1 MLFHAEW
8 RRRWLSWTAL
18 ALLVALVGGT
28 VLAGVSAANRT
39 ASAFPSYAKQYGF
52 DAGVFGLVPFPKDFD
67 HITHVE
73 IAAKS
78 DYYFNGNVIAGGQ
91 FVPAETTSVVG
102 LPSTNLDNT
111 IKLLSGHLP
120 IGARDVLVGY
130 SMQQRF
136 GLHIGSMISVPFYK
150 PSQRHEVLNANS
162 PPPAHGLRVRFR
174 VVGVEASLIDFPS
187 STPTYSLYVS
197 NAFDKGVGRQ
207 IVSAYFAQV
216 RLFGGQKNMPRFQ
229 VHINNL
235 TTTGN
240 FFVQDEDSVITA
252 IEGSIHPQS
261 IGWWLFALFAA
272 LAGFALIGQALSR
285 QNLAEKESYP
295 TLVALGLR
303 PNQLFGLGMLRAA
316 TIGAMGAILASVM
329 TILLSP
335 LTPVGEARAAE
346 LAHGFV
352 FNGSI
357 LALGFVS
364 IVVVVLA
371 LSAMP
376 AWRAAQVQRERSR
389 RDEPVTKGN
398 SSVVGLIAAAG
409 SPPSV
414 LIGVRNAIER
424 GRGRTSVPAVTALL
438 ATVLAVAALVASTIF
453 GASLSNLLNTP
464 RLYGANWQVDLENVP
479 TAKLGAMVATPKQ
492 NHDVTRITY
501 GGEGKYVNINGVPV
515 ESIYVHVA
523 KGPMVYSLVSGHYP
537 RGNDEIDLGQTTLHQ
552 VGAHIGSKVP
562 VSLFNL
568 KGKFRASTARIVGTV
583 VIPPIIGI
591 GGLGNGA
598 LMTIGTIERI
608 ACSTGPAAKPCV
620 AAIQAKI
627 DSGNSWSVDIGV
639 APGSAGR
646 QLAAQLE
653 RKYAAYYGAQS
664 LPTNLLNFGQA
675 VDFPL
680 LLGLTI
686 ALFGVATLTHLLF
699 VSVTR
704 RRRQFALLKVLGFVR
719 RQVRSAMCWQ
729 AATIAVIGVVFGV
742 PLGLVVGASVW
753 RVFAVSLGAEP
764 LAAVPTLSVVL
775 LGAVIIVGAIA
786 LALVPANMAARISPA
801 EALREV

>member
-1 MLFHAEW
+1 
-8 RRRWLSWTAL
+8 
-18 ALLVALVGGT
+18 
-28 VLAGVSAANRT
+28 
-39 ASAFPSYAKQYGF
+39 
-52 DAGVFGLVPFPKDFD
+52 
-67 HITHVE
+67 
-73 IAAKS
+73 
-78 DYYFNGNVIAGGQ
+78 
-91 FVPAETTSVVG
+91 
-102 LPSTNLDNT
+102 
-111 IKLLSGHLP
+111 
-120 IGARDVLVGY
+120 
-130 SMQQRF
+130 
-136 GLHIGSMISVPFYK
+136 
-150 PSQRHEVLNANS
+150 
-162 PPPAHGLRVRFR
+162 
-174 VVGVEASLIDFPS
+174 
-187 STPTYSLYVS
+187 
-197 NAFDKGVGRQ
+197 
-207 IVSAYFAQV
+207 
-216 RLFGGQKNMPRFQ
+216 
-229 VHINNL
+229 
-235 TTTGN
+235 
-240 FFVQDEDSVITA
+240 
-252 IEGSIHPQS
+252 
-261 IGWWLFALFAA
+261 
-272 LAGFALIGQALSR
+272 
-285 QNLAEKESYP
+285 
-295 TLVALGLR
+295 
-303 PNQLFGLGMLRAA
+303 
-316 TIGAMGAILASVM
+316 
-329 TILLSP
+329 
-335 LTPVGEARAAE
+335 
-346 LAHGFV
+346 
-352 FNGSI
+352 
-357 LALGFVS
+357 
-364 IVVVVLA
+364 
-371 LSAMP
+371 
-376 AWRAAQVQRERSR
+376 
-389 RDEPVTKGN
+389 
-398 SSVVGLIAAAG
+398 
-409 SPPSV
+409 
-414 LIGVRNAIER
+414 
-424 GRGRTSVPAVTALL
+424 
-438 ATVLAVAALVASTIF
+438 
-453 GASLSNLLNTP
+453 LLNTP

-479 TAKLGAMVATPKQ
+479 TAKLGAMVATLKQ

-537 RGNDEIDLGQTTLHQ
+537 RGNDEIDLGQMTLHQ